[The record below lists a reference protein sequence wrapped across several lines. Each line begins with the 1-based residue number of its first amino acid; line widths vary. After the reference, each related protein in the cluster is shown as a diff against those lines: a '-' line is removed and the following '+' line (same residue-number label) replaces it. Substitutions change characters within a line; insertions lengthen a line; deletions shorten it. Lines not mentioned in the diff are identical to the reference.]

1 MVAKLKPPKKPIAEL
16 VDAPPGR
23 SAVLQGNLA
32 FAVGCARGG
41 LHAADGYPGTPST
54 EVIDKGLRY
63 VQERM
68 RVGWSVNEAVATAV
82 GFGVTM
88 AGGDA
93 VVTMKVPGLFQAA
106 DVVATVANFCAPRG
120 GLVLY
125 IATDFVPSSTQYVT
139 DPRYFLK
146 SCCVPVLE
154 PRTHQEMLE
163 AGPRAAELA
172 RAHGTPVAVLANGL
186 LCHSEG
192 LVRLGET
199 RPPVAVEPRLDY
211 TPFMNL
217 PGIAR
222 RNYDEIMARRLPAM
236 RTFAEQTPL
245 NLIEPHD
252 RRLGVV
258 VHGITELYLREVWDS
273 LPVKPSILSLGITFP
288 LPVELSRRFAA
299 QIDGPIVVLGDGL
312 RFVQEELSALGLRVE
327 GKTDLDP
334 RTEWT
339 PEALAVRLGARPRP
353 VRGGEARSA
362 EGRPG
367 PALAAP
373 PRPATICAGCS
384 YRGFGLVVER
394 LRKKKKITAS
404 FGDIGCNT
412 LLYFMK
418 AVDTCACMGSSDSQR
433 QGAVLM
439 DPSLAGRS
447 ISVLGDSTECHSGL
461 ASTLN
466 AVFRHTP
473 GVKVVLDNRIT
484 AMTGGQPAPSS
495 AENLAGQESRF
506 DLVAALRGNGARV
519 EVCDA
524 FDLKQLEKELRA
536 ALERGA
542 AGELTVLVVRGP
554 CMQQLRASQK
564 VPRLEIVKERCSKCD
579 LCLVCPGLERDE
591 EGYPRFTHV
600 CSGCGGSSAIC
611 AQRCNLDAIVPR
623 AAAAVASAGG
633 EPPPLAALE
642 PFSPGELP
650 AGLPAA
656 LRVAVRGVGGQG
668 NLFLGK
674 VLAELAALVGYR
686 RLVKGETHGMA
697 QLGGAVIST
706 FGCGEVYSPVFAPG
720 TVDALVVLEL
730 SEVLRDGALGLLRP
744 GGTVL
749 LNHLRLLPAGLDE
762 ADYPSL
768 PRIREVLVAEKV
780 NLVEFDALL
789 EARAIGDQQGRA
801 ANVVALG
808 VLSTV
813 LPFSSIPVGAWQQA
827 ILNVSPGELAR
838 RANIAAFQ
846 RGRSRSN

>member
-1 MVAKLKPPKKPIAEL
+1 MVAKPKPKKPIAEL

-82 GFGVTM
+82 GFGATM

-146 SCCVPVLE
+146 TCGVPVLE

-172 RAHGTPVAVLANGL
+172 RAHATPVAVLVNGL

-199 RPPVAVEPRLDY
+199 RPPVPVEPRLDY

-222 RNYDEIMARRLPAM
+222 RNYDEIMGKRLPGVRA
-236 RTFAEQTPL
+236 FAEQSSL
-245 NLIEPHD
+245 NVIEPHD

-273 LPVKPSILSLGITFP
+273 LPVKPSILSLGMTFP
-288 LPVELSRRFAA
+288 LPTELVRRFAA
-299 QIDGPIVVLGDGL
+299 QIEGPLVVLGDGL
-312 RFVQEELSALGLRVE
+312 RFVQEELSALRFAPQAGLGLRVE
-327 GKTDLDP
+327 GKEELDP

-339 PEALAVRLGARPRP
+339 PEAVAVRLGATPR
-353 VRGGEARSA
+353 AA
-362 EGRPG
+362 RPG
-367 PALAAP
+367 PAVAAP
-373 PRPATICAGCS
+373 ARPATICAGCS

-433 QGAVLM
+433 QGAVLV

-447 ISVLGDSTECHSGL
+447 ISVLGDSTECHTGL

-495 AENLAGQESRF
+495 TENLAGQESRF
-506 DLVAALRGNGARV
+506 DLVAALRGHGARV

-524 FDLKQLEKELRA
+524 FDLKQLEKELRE

-554 CMQQLRASQK
+554 CMQQLPASQK

-579 LCLVCPGLERDE
+579 LCLICPGLERDE

-623 AAAAVASAGG
+623 PASAAASDNA
-633 EPPPLAALE
+633 EPPALPALE
-642 PFSPGELP
+642 PFTPGSLP
-650 AGLPAA
+650 ADLPAA

-674 VLAELAALVGYR
+674 VLAELAALVGYGR
-686 RLVKGETHGMA
+686 VVKGETHGMA

-706 FGCGEVYSPVFAPG
+706 FGCGEVYSPVLAPG

-730 SEVLRDGALGLLRP
+730 AEVLRDNVLGLLRP

-768 PRIREVLVAEKV
+768 ARIREVLAAEEV
-780 NLVEFDALL
+780 NVVELDALA
-789 EARAIGDQQGRA
+789 EARAIGDQQGRT

-813 LPFSSIPVGAWQQA
+813 PPFSSIPLGAWQQA
-827 ILNVSPGELAR
+827 ILNVSPGEPAR
-838 RANIAAFQ
+838 RANLAAFL
-846 RGRSRSN
+846 RGRSRSNRN